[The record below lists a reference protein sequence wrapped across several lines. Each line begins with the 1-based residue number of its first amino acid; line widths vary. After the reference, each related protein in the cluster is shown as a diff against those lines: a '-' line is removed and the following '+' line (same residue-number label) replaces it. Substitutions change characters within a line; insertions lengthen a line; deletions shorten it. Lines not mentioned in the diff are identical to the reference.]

1 MAVYDKSIEL
11 KMQRLFL
18 MLSEKDRRR
27 YAGIEAAKLGHGGIE
42 YVTGLFDMDPKT
54 VRRGLEELE
63 VNEDPAPSRIRK
75 KSAGRKNAMV
85 DKPTLE
91 ENFLRLLAEFT
102 AGDPMRE
109 GVLWTNRSRCEISR
123 RLAEMG
129 TSASRYTD
137 RKSVV

>member
-63 VNEDPAPSRIRK
+63 VNEDPARSRIRK
-75 KSAGRKNAMV
+75 K
-85 DKPTLE
+85 
-91 ENFLRLLAEFT
+91 
-102 AGDPMRE
+102 
-109 GVLWTNRSRCEISR
+109 RC
-123 RLAEMG
+123 G
-129 TSASRYTD
+129 T
-137 RKSVV
+137 

>member
-54 VRRGLEELE
+54 VRRGLVELE

-75 KSAGRKNAMV
+75 K
-85 DKPTLE
+85 
-91 ENFLRLLAEFT
+91 
-102 AGDPMRE
+102 
-109 GVLWTNRSRCEISR
+109 RC
-123 RLAEMG
+123 G
-129 TSASRYTD
+129 T
-137 RKSVV
+137 